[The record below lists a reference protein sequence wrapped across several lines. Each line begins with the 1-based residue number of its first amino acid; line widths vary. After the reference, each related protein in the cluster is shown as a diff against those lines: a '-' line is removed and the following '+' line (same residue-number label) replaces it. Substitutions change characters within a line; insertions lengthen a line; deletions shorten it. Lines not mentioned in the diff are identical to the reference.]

1 MSTAVMKRATLPGAA
16 KAKAG
21 SEIKSKAKAGGEIS
35 SPDKVVE
42 AINKGILTRRFGPG
56 HRLVEAD
63 LANSLNVS
71 RGTVREA
78 IKKLAAQGVVRLSP
92 HRGAMIRPLS
102 RQEAEQLV
110 LVLEVLCGLA
120 ARLAAANIGKGDAHG
135 RFKAASDL
143 LTQASLEM
151 GTEQFLANRA
161 SYYAVMLEIAD
172 NPELNRLMPVPQIH
186 LFRSQFQSFLQPKD
200 IADMQREYVEIG
212 AAVLA
217 GDELVAESRMRKH
230 MKRTRDRLVVIGE
243 DAFDQQY

>member
-1 MSTAVMKRATLPGAA
+1 MSTAVLK
-16 KAKAG
+16 KASTSAVPKYKAD
-21 SEIKSKAKAGGEIS
+21 GEIS

-42 AINKGILTRRFGPG
+42 AINKGIMTRRFGPG

-102 RQEAEQLV
+102 RHEAEKLV

-120 ARLAAANIGKGDAHG
+120 ARLAADNIETGDARK

-143 LTQASLEM
+143 LTTASL
-151 GTEQFLANRA
+151 GRGPEQFLANRA
-161 SYYAVMLEIAD
+161 HYYAVMLDISD
-172 NPELNRLMPVPQIH
+172 NLELNRLMPVPQIH
-186 LFRSQFQSFLQPKD
+186 LFRSQFQAFLQPKD
-200 IADMQREYVEIG
+200 VADMQREYREIG
-212 AAVLA
+212 IAVLE
-217 GDELVAESRMRKH
+217 GKGVIAETRMRKH
-230 MKRTRDRLVVIGE
+230 MRRTLDRLEVVDE